1 VQLTPAYERD
11 GVRLYAG
18 DCLAVLPTLEAG
30 SVDAIVTDPPYGIRV
45 GDRSDGG
52 VASVKSG
59 SKSYGRT
66 EWDRAPA
73 PPEFFELALS
83 YQVPTVIWGGNYFAL
98 PPSPS
103 WLVWD
108 KGQRN
113 FSFADAELAWTNLG
127 KAVRI
132 FDCPR
137 GRLVAEGHK
146 WHPTQKPLSLMIWCM
161 SFLPKE
167 CTVLDPFAGS
177 ASTLVACLKTG
188 RRGIGIEIDE
198 RYIAPAIRRLEGA
211 STPLFDQLTQESHS
225 CSSST

>member
-167 CTVLDPFAGS
+167 CTGDWKGRVRPCSINSPRSLTRARHRRDSRRVVRRRRRASRVVRGGAGRG
-177 ASTLVACLKTG
+177 AGGVPDG
-188 RRGIGIEIDE
+188 RECGG
-198 RYIAPAIRRLEGA
+198 
-211 STPLFDQLTQESHS
+211 
-225 CSSST
+225 